1 MIRRPPR
8 STLFPYTTLFR
19 SDDIAIRF
27 VLAIAENTHR
37 FPLQAFPRI
46 EVVGVPDL
54 HAIGIVPEYQGRRS
68 GTEALLRR
76 AEKFGQIFLQPGHY
90 RPTRLS
96 RSMEERGRGK
106 FSVNHHIVDEAC
118 SQVLAHASQQALP
131 GSVFTVARP
140 IGFHVHRQ
148 DEVAADHGREH
159 EMMPVAGDFFLGIA
173 VGTAQGASLLSPPP
187 PGGPVQS
194 AAYEAA

>member
-1 MIRRPPR
+1 
-8 STLFPYTTLFR
+8 
-19 SDDIAIRF
+19 
-27 VLAIAENTHR
+27 
-37 FPLQAFPRI
+37 
-46 EVVGVPDL
+46 
-54 HAIGIVPEYQGRRS
+54 
-68 GTEALLRR
+68 
-76 AEKFGQIFLQPGHY
+76 
-90 RPTRLS
+90 
-96 RSMEERGRGK
+96 MEERGRGK

-187 PGGPVQS
+187 AGMPRKKSPATGIISCSRPWS
-194 AAYEAA
+194 AATSSCRWTWKPMGRATVNTEPGSACWLACARTWEHASSTMWWLTENLPRPLSSILRERRVGR

>member
-1 MIRRPPR
+1 
-8 STLFPYTTLFR
+8 
-19 SDDIAIRF
+19 
-27 VLAIAENTHR
+27 
-37 FPLQAFPRI
+37 
-46 EVVGVPDL
+46 
-54 HAIGIVPEYQGRRS
+54 
-68 GTEALLRR
+68 
-76 AEKFGQIFLQPGHY
+76 LQPSHY

-118 SQVLAHASQQALP
+118 SQVLAHASQQTLP

-159 EMMPVAGDFFLGIA
+159 QMMPVAGDFFLGIA
-173 VGTAQGASLLSPPP
+173 VGTAQGAALLSPPSA
-187 PGGPVQS
+187 GGPVQS
-194 AAYEAA
+194 EAYKSAVLEGLVAFGAMEHGGQRDLRVRRIYAYGEVNISLVA